1 MHGLLQPIGAPTLA
15 ELVVTLLHR
24 AADAGRK
31 LRLRQRSK
39 HHLIAA
45 RRSGSER
52 SRPGRVALV
61 GAGPGDPELL
71 TVKALRTLQDADV
84 ILHDQ
89 LVSEAVLAL
98 ASPRA
103 ELIDVGKK
111 GYGRSC
117 KQGDINDL
125 MVALAAAGRSVVR
138 LKAGDPLMFGRL
150 EEEIAALEAA
160 GIRFEVVPG
169 ISAAQG
175 AAARLKISLT
185 RRRGARRFQAITGHA
200 ADGHLPGDFDWAGL
214 ADPKATTAVYMP
226 KATIGDLCAE
236 LLQQGLSPD
245 HPAVAVFNVTRADE
259 VVLAATIATLP
270 KRIAEASSDAPCI
283 VLIGDA
289 VARRAPAS
297 RARQELVRAGLKPGA
312 MVCL

>member
-15 ELVVTLLHR
+15 ELVVALLQR
-24 AADAGRK
+24 AAAAGRK
-31 LRLRQRSK
+31 LRSRQQSK
-39 HHLIAA
+39 PHLIAA
-45 RRSGSER
+45 SGPGGER

-71 TVKALRTLQDADV
+71 TVKALRALQDAD

-125 MVALAAAGRSVVR
+125 MVALAAAGRHVVR

-150 EEEIAALEAA
+150 EEEIAALDAA
-160 GIRFEVVPG
+160 DISFEVVPG

-175 AAARLKISLT
+175 AAAQLKISLT

-200 ADGHLPGDFDWAGL
+200 ADGHLPGDFDRAGL

-236 LLQQGLSPD
+236 LLRQGLSPD
-245 HPAVAVFNVTRADE
+245 HPAVAVFNVTRVDE
-259 VVLAATIATLP
+259 VVLPATIATLP
-270 KRIAEASSDAPCI
+270 KRIAEASSEAPCI

-289 VARRAPAS
+289 VGLDAPARRA
-297 RARQELVRAGLKPGA
+297 QQGTDLKPVDI
-312 MVCL
+312 VCL